1 MEVCSNVHQ
10 IRIDFRVTDQIKR
23 YVYLYLITGRRCCL
37 IDAGVAG
44 CEDSIIAYMGQI
56 GRSPDE
62 IDALFLTHAHPDHI
76 GGASALR
83 RITGCNVYAPE
94 AEREWIEDIGVQF
107 AERPIPNFYTLA
119 GDSVTVDVP
128 VREGSIIRPAE
139 GVTIRVLN
147 TPGHSAGSVSYVLEE
162 AGAVFT
168 GDAIPAQD
176 DLPILTDIS
185 RSMQSIL
192 TLQTLEHIRYC
203 CPAWDQIYEGSQI
216 TEALRRSKA
225 LLNKLKQCVL
235 RVEELYPDRTEAE
248 KMETVKAHMGWRHLA
263 SNPLFAASI
272 KACIE

>member
-10 IRIDFRVTDQIKR
+10 IRINFHVTDQIER
-23 YVYLYLITGRRCCL
+23 YVYMYLITGRRCCL

-44 CEDSIIAYMGQI
+44 CEDSIAEYMRQI

-83 RITGCNVYAPE
+83 QITGCNVYAPE

-107 AERPIPNFYTLA
+107 EKRPIPNFYTLA
-119 GDSVTVDVP
+119 GASVMVDVP
-128 VREGSIIRPAE
+128 VREGSIIRPGE
-139 GVTIRVLN
+139 GVTIRVLE
-147 TPGHSAGSVSYVLEE
+147 TSGHSAGSVSYVFEE
-162 AGAVFT
+162 AGVVFT
-168 GDAIPAQD
+168 GDAIPARD

-185 RSMQSIL
+185 GSMRSIQ

-203 CPAWDQIYEGSQI
+203 CPAWDQIYEGSGI
-216 TEALRRSKA
+216 TEALRRSGA
-225 LLNKLKQCVL
+225 LLDKLKQCVL
-235 RVEELYPDRTEAE
+235 RVEVLYPDRTEAE
-248 KMETVKAHMGWRHLA
+248 KMEAVKAHMGWSHLA
-263 SNPLFAASI
+263 TNPLFAATI